1 MNEIIAYLL
10 LFGTLG
16 IFAYIGYNSGAGKNI
31 GDDEYLSARGTQ
43 NSLRIA
49 LSLFASGMGVWI
61 LIGPSELGYYGGF
74 WEVTGYAVSAATPFL
89 LLAYIGPMIRNQLPT
104 GVTLADYVKMKL
116 GRPMQL
122 YVGIISVLYM
132 FTFLFAEFTAI
143 GKGMEYLTDMKPMIP
158 MMAVAI
164 VTAAYTSFGGLPASL
179 RTDKVQAGVILV
191 LISVLL
197 VILFGS
203 DISELIK
210 DAKAYN
216 PAGYDA
222 SWSNGSITYMD
233 TFKSGLAIVL
243 AITAAE
249 MFSQGNW
256 QRTWASKDD
265 KSLKKGALIASALVL
280 PLVFVMGFFGTVA
293 AGRGI
298 VDDPSLAFF
307 TLIGDNNII
316 LWAFVVLILAL
327 VCSSVDTLLNAISAS
342 ITRDIS
348 DSRMG
353 LSHARIVTIAMVPMA
368 IYLATGPT
376 IAGFT
381 FDAWSVFGIFLIAD
395 LLAAAT
401 IAPILLTLWK
411 GVSSKGALIGA
422 FSGILSVGAYG
433 MLDGKYFLYLLHP
446 TIDALP
452 ASDGGLTNL
461 WVFVAALLGSTIV
474 TVLASSMLPDDP
486 ESIFSDIKKSSL
498 PQSDNEE

>member
-1 MNEIIAYLL
+1 M
-10 LFGTLG
+10 
-16 IFAYIGYNSGAGKNI
+16 
-31 GDDEYLSARGTQ
+31 
-43 NSLRIA
+43 
-49 LSLFASGMGVWI
+49 
-61 LIGPSELGYYGGF
+61 
-74 WEVTGYAVSAATPFL
+74 
-89 LLAYIGPMIRNQLPT
+89 
-104 GVTLADYVKMKL
+104 
-116 GRPMQL
+116 
-122 YVGIISVLYM
+122 
-132 FTFLFAEFTAI
+132 
-143 GKGMEYLTDMKPMIP
+143 
-158 MMAVAI
+158 
-164 VTAAYTSFGGLPASL
+164 
-179 RTDKVQAGVILV
+179 
-191 LISVLL
+191 
-197 VILFGS
+197 
-203 DISELIK
+203 IK

-381 FDAWSVFGIFLIAD
+381 FDAWSVFGIFLVAD

-461 WVFVAALLGSTIV
+461 WVFVAALLGSTIA

-498 PQSDNEE
+498 LQSDNEE